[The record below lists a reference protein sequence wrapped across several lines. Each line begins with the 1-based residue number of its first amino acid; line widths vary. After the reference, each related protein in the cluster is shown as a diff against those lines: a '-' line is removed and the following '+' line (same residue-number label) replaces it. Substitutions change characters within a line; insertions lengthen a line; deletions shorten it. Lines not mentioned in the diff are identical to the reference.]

1 MREPLLC
8 VIPIRLAAV
17 AVAGVGE
24 NARDD
29 CRSFDISSSERESE
43 GQVHI

>member
-1 MREPLLC
+1 MCYTHPSGGG
-8 VIPIRLAAV
+8 A

-29 CRSFDISSSERESE
+29 CRSFDISSSERERGPSPYL
-43 GQVHI
+43 GLWVR